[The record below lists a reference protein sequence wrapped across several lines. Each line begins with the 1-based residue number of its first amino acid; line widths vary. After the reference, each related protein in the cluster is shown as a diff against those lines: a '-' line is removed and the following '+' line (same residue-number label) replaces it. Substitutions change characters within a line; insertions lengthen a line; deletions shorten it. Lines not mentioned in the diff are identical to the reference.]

1 MSFPS
6 LAIYFGFT
14 STQIRPGHLP
24 KSHSHYKEFLDL
36 RGDGRVVL
44 YKRADHQNPKWTV
57 RLKIPTTEGFVVKS
71 TRTTDDFEARRFAE
85 DLYYR
90 LEGRARRGEP
100 INSPTF
106 RRVFA
111 EWARVPVAEQ
121 VVRTARY
128 VNGNVRRVEIWA
140 LQHFADTTIDR
151 VTEARLAD
159 YVDWRLS
166 QPRRP
171 AIVTLKNERTAIRQL
186 LGFAK
191 RRGYVSEVPE
201 FVIKSGKNNA
211 RPDIPEVEWH
221 RLTRFLPLYV
231 DRAQDKRRQRERFYL
246 ALYILIMG
254 NTGIRI
260 GEARRLKWRDVS
272 TTRTLTDEVRA
283 ILSVR
288 GKTGEREVV
297 CNKGV
302 ERYLD
307 ELRSFRSD
315 ELGLPPQDQEY
326 VFCHP
331 GGAPVGSFK
340 GGFQRALKEAGVLY
354 ASDDK
359 KRVPYSL
366 RHTYAT
372 MRISEG
378 VSVFQLAANM
388 GTSVEMLEDFYGK
401 KRMRDP
407 KMATEVTKDR
417 RRQNT

>member
-1 MSFPS
+1 
-6 LAIYFGFT
+6 
-14 STQIRPGHLP
+14 LP

-57 RLKIPTTEGFVVKS
+57 RLKIPETDGFVVKS
-71 TRTTDDFEARRFAE
+71 TKTTDDFEARRFAE

-90 LEGRARRGEP
+90 LEGKARRGEP
-100 INSPTF
+100 INSPSF
-106 RRVFA
+106 RRVFS
-111 EWARVPVAEQ
+111 EWSKVPVAEQ

-128 VNGNVRRVEIWA
+128 VDGNVRRVEIWA
-140 LQHFADTTIDR
+140 LQYFADTTIDK
-151 VTEARLAD
+151 VTEAKLAD

-166 QPRRP
+166 QPKRP

-186 LGFAK
+186 LRFAK
-191 RRGYVSEVPE
+191 RRGYISDVPE
-201 FVIKSGKNNA
+201 FAIKSGRTNA

-221 RLTRFLPLYV
+221 RLTRFLPLYI

-246 ALYILIMG
+246 ALYVLIMG

-260 GEARRLKWRDVS
+260 GEARKLRWRDVS

-307 ELRSFRSD
+307 ELRSFRAE
-315 ELGLPPQDQEY
+315 ELGNVPPDQEY

-331 GGAPVGSFK
+331 SGTPVGSFK

-354 ASDDK
+354 ASDGK

-372 MRISEG
+372 MRLAEG

-407 KMATEVTKDR
+407 KMATEVTKNR
-417 RRQNT
+417 RTYAS

>member
-1 MSFPS
+1 
-6 LAIYFGFT
+6 
-14 STQIRPGHLP
+14 LP

-57 RLKIPTTEGFVVKS
+57 RLKIPETDGFVVKS
-71 TRTTDDFEARRFAE
+71 SKTTDNFEARRFAE

-90 LEGRARRGEP
+90 LEGKARRGEP

-106 RRVFA
+106 RRVFI
-111 EWARVPVAEQ
+111 EWSKVPVADQ
-121 VVRTARY
+121 VIRTARY
-128 VNGNVRRVEIWA
+128 VNGNVSRVEIWA
-140 LQHFADTTIDR
+140 LQYFADTTIDK
-151 VTEARLAD
+151 VTEAKLAD
-159 YVDWRLS
+159 YIDWRLA

-186 LGFAK
+186 LKFAK
-191 RRGYVSEVPE
+191 RRGYITDVPE
-201 FVIKSGKNNA
+201 FAIKSGRINA
-211 RPDIPEVEWH
+211 RPDIPEAEWQ
-221 RLTRFLPLYV
+221 RLVRFLPGYV
-231 DRAQDKRRQRERFYL
+231 DLAQDKRRRRERFYL
-246 ALYILIMG
+246 VLYILIMG

-260 GEARRLKWRDVS
+260 GEARKLKWRDVS
-272 TTRTLTDEVRA
+272 TTRTLTDEVRS

-302 ERYLD
+302 ERCLD
-307 ELRSFRSD
+307 ELWSFRSQ
-315 ELGLPPQDQEY
+315 ELGHPPSDQEY
-326 VFCHP
+326 VFCHAS
-331 GGAPVGSFK
+331 GAPVGSFK
-340 GGFQRALKEAGVLY
+340 GGFQRALKEAGVLF
-354 ASDDK
+354 ASDGK

-372 MRISEG
+372 MRLAEG

-388 GTSVEMLEDFYGK
+388 GTSVEMLEDYYGK

-407 KMATEVTKDR
+407 RMATELTKLLR
-417 RRQNT
+417 REDAG

>member
-1 MSFPS
+1 M
-6 LAIYFGFT
+6 
-14 STQIRPGHLP
+14 P
-24 KSHSHYKEFLDL
+24 KSHSHYQDFLDL
-36 RGDGRVVL
+36 RGDGRIVL

-57 RLKIPTTEGFVVKS
+57 RLKIPEIDGFVVKS
-71 TRTTDDFEARRFAE
+71 SKTADDYEARRFAE

-90 LEGRARRGEP
+90 LEGKARRGEP

-106 RRVFA
+106 RRVFS
-111 EWARVPVAEQ
+111 EWSKVPVADQ
-121 VVRTARY
+121 VVRSFRY

-140 LQHFADTTIDR
+140 FQYFADITIDK
-151 VTEARLAD
+151 VSEAKLAD

-166 QPRRP
+166 QPKRP

-186 LGFAK
+186 LKFAK
-191 RRGYVSEVPE
+191 RRGYISDVPE
-201 FVIKSGKNNA
+201 FAIKSGKINA

-221 RLTRFLPLYV
+221 RLARFLPEYV

-246 ALYILIMG
+246 VLYILIMG

-307 ELRSFRSD
+307 KLRSYRAE
-315 ELGLPPQDQEY
+315 ELGHAPSDQEH

-331 GGAPVGSFK
+331 SGTPTGSFK
-340 GGFQRALKEAGVLY
+340 GGFQRALKEAGVLV
-354 ASDDK
+354 ASNGK

-372 MRISEG
+372 MRIAEG

-407 KMATEVTKDR
+407 KMATEVTR
-417 RRQNT
+417 NRSRERVT

>member
-1 MSFPS
+1 
-6 LAIYFGFT
+6 
-14 STQIRPGHLP
+14 LP
-24 KSHSHYKEFLDL
+24 KSHSHYKDFLDL

-44 YKRADHQNPKWTV
+44 YKRADHENPKWTV
-57 RLKIPTTEGFVVKS
+57 RLKVPTVSGFVVKS
-71 TRTTDDFEARRFAE
+71 TKTTDDFEARRFAE

-90 LEGRARRGEP
+90 LEGKARRGEP

-106 RRVFA
+106 RKVFT
-111 EWARVPVAEQ
+111 EWAKVPVAEQ
-121 VVRTARY
+121 VVRSARY

-140 LQHFADTTIDR
+140 LQYFSDLTIDK
-151 VTEARLAD
+151 VTETKLAD

-186 LGFAK
+186 LRFAK

-201 FVIKSGKNNA
+201 FTIKSGRINA
-211 RPDIPEVEWH
+211 RPDIPEVEWN

-231 DRAQDKRRQRERFYL
+231 DGAQDKRRQRERFYL

-254 NTGIRI
+254 NTGLRI
-260 GEARRLKWRDVS
+260 GEARRLRWRDVS
-272 TTRTLTDEVRA
+272 TTRTLTDEVRV

-307 ELRSFRSD
+307 ELRSFRTD
-315 ELGLPPQDQEY
+315 ELGLCPPDQEY

-331 GGAPVGSFK
+331 SGAPVGSFK
-340 GGFQRALKEAGVLY
+340 GGFQRVLKEAGVLY
-354 ASDDK
+354 ASDGK

-372 MRISEG
+372 MRLAEG

-407 KMATEVTKDR
+407 KMATEVTKHR
-417 RRQNT
+417 SRERIE

>member
-1 MSFPS
+1 M
-6 LAIYFGFT
+6 
-14 STQIRPGHLP
+14 P
-24 KSHSHYKEFLDL
+24 KSHSHYKDFLDL

-71 TRTTDDFEARRFAE
+71 TKTTDDFEARRFAE

-90 LEGRARRGEP
+90 LEGKARRGEP

-106 RRVFA
+106 KRVFA
-111 EWARVPVAEQ
+111 EWSKVPVADQ
-121 VVRTARY
+121 VVRSAKY

-140 LQHFADTTIDR
+140 LKYFADFTIDK
-151 VTEARLAD
+151 VSEAKLAD

-186 LGFAK
+186 LRFAK
-191 RRGYVSEVPE
+191 RRGYISDVPE
-201 FVIKSGKNNA
+201 FAIKSGRINA
-211 RPDIPEVEWH
+211 RPDIPEAEWH
-221 RLTRFLPLYV
+221 RLVRFLPGYV

-246 ALYILIMG
+246 ALYVLIMG

-272 TTRTLTDEVRA
+272 TTRTLTGEVRA

-297 CNKGV
+297 CNRGV

-307 ELRSFRSD
+307 ELRLYRAGG
-315 ELGLPPQDQEY
+315 LGYPPPDQEY

-331 GGAPVGSFK
+331 SGAPVGSFK
-340 GGFQRALKEAGVLY
+340 GGFQRVMKEAGVLH
-354 ASDDK
+354 ASDGK

-372 MRISEG
+372 MRIAEG

-407 KMATEVTKDR
+407 KMATEVTRDR
-417 RRQNT
+417 RVERERQ

>member
-1 MSFPS
+1 
-6 LAIYFGFT
+6 
-14 STQIRPGHLP
+14 LP
-24 KSHSHYKEFLDL
+24 RSHSHYKDFLDL

-44 YKRADHQNPKWTV
+44 YKRADHRNPKWTV
-57 RLKIPTTEGFVVKS
+57 RLRVPEVRGFVVKS
-71 TRTTDDFEARRFAE
+71 TKTTDDFEARRFAE

-90 LEGRARRGEP
+90 LEGKARRGEP

-106 RRVFA
+106 QRVFS
-111 EWARVPVAEQ
+111 EWAKVPVADQ
-121 VVRTARY
+121 VVRSIRY

-140 LQHFADTTIDR
+140 LQYFADVTIDK
-151 VTEARLAD
+151 VTEAKLAD

-166 QPRRP
+166 RPKRP

-186 LGFAK
+186 LRFAK
-191 RRGYVSEVPE
+191 RRGYVSDVPE
-201 FVIKSGKNNA
+201 FAIKSGRTNA

-231 DRAQDKRRQRERFYL
+231 DRARDKRRQRERFYL
-246 ALYILIMG
+246 ALYILILG
-254 NTGIRI
+254 GTGIRV
-260 GEARRLKWRDVS
+260 GEARKLRWRDVS

-307 ELRSFRSD
+307 ELRSFRTE
-315 ELGLPPQDQEY
+315 ELGLCPPDQEY

-331 GGAPVGSFK
+331 SGAPVGSFK
-340 GGFQRALKEAGVLY
+340 GGFQRVLREAGVLF
-354 ASDDK
+354 ASDGK

-366 RHTYAT
+366 RHSYAT
-372 MRISEG
+372 MRLAEG

-407 KMATEVTKDR
+407 KMATEVTKNR
-417 RRQNT
+417 SSERIG

>member
-1 MSFPS
+1 M
-6 LAIYFGFT
+6 
-14 STQIRPGHLP
+14 P

-57 RLKIPTTEGFVVKS
+57 RLKIPTVEGFVVKS
-71 TRTTDDFEARRFAE
+71 AKTTDDFEARRFAE

-90 LEGRARRGEP
+90 LEGKARRGEP

-106 RRVFA
+106 RRVFT
-111 EWARVPVAEQ
+111 EWAKVPVAEQ
-121 VVRTARY
+121 VVRSARY

-140 LQHFADTTIDR
+140 LQYFADITIDK
-151 VTEARLAD
+151 VTEAMLAD

-186 LGFAK
+186 LRFAK
-191 RRGYVSEVPE
+191 RRGYISEVPE
-201 FVIKSGKNNA
+201 FAIKSGKNNA
-211 RPDIPEVEWH
+211 RPDIPEVEWN
-221 RLTRFLPLYV
+221 RLVRFLPGYV
-231 DRAQDKRRQRERFYL
+231 DRTQDRRRQRERFYL
-246 ALYILIMG
+246 VLYILIMG

-260 GEARRLKWRDVS
+260 GEARKLKWRDAS

-297 CNKGV
+297 CNRGV

-307 ELRSFRSD
+307 ELRSFRTE
-315 ELGLPPQDQEY
+315 ELGHSPSDQEC

-331 GGAPVGSFK
+331 SGAPVGSFK
-340 GGFQRALKEAGVLY
+340 G
-354 ASDDK
+354 AS
-359 KRVPYSL
+359 RGP
-366 RHTYAT
+366 
-372 MRISEG
+372 
-378 VSVFQLAANM
+378 
-388 GTSVEMLEDFYGK
+388 
-401 KRMRDP
+401 
-407 KMATEVTKDR
+407 
-417 RRQNT
+417 